1 MRSVIATVVSRV
13 EPPAPYVTE
22 TNVGDRPSSR
32 RSACHRSRSPA
43 GVFGGKNSKE
53 YDRSP
58 PARSSRMVET
68 RVAGARS
75 ASRVVGA
82 SGMQSG
88 YGIVRAAGSVDT
100 PAVSPVD
107 LRERVDK
114 ALHE

>member
-22 TNVGDRPSSR
+22 TNVGDSPSSR

-43 GVFGGKNSKE
+43 GVFGGKNSNE

-68 RVAGARS
+68 RGAGGRS
-75 ASRVVGA
+75 ASRVGGA
-82 SGMQSG
+82 SGVG
-88 YGIVRAAGSVDT
+88 AGDGNAGAAGAGK
-100 PAVSPVD
+100 PADQHPG
-107 LRERVDK
+107 K
-114 ALHE
+114 A